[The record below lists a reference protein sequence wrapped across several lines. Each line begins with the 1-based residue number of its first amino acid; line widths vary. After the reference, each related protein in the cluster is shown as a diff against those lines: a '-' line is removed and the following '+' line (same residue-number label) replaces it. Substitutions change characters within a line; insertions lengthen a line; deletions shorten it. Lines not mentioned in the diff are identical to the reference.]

1 MRRFLS
7 NADTPRSQRPE
18 HEVLGPKRCRMSDK
32 HFEMLLF
39 LRVNKK

>member
-7 NADTPRSQRPE
+7 NDDAQMSQRTE
-18 HEVLGPKRCRMSDK
+18 HEVLRPKRCRMSVE

-39 LRVNKK
+39 LCVNKN